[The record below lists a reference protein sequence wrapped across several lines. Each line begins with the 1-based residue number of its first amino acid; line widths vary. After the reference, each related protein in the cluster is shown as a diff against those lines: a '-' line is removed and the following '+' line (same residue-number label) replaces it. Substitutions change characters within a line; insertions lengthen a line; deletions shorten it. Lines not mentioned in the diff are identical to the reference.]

1 MARIVECVPNFSEG
15 RDRALVESLVAA
27 ASGVPGVV
35 LLDSEMDADH
45 HRSVVTFAGEPDA
58 VVEAAFRASA
68 LATETIAL
76 NAHRGQH
83 PRMGATDVVPFVPID
98 GITLEECAELAR
110 QLGRRVGDK
119 LKVPVFLYEAART
132 RPERENLADVRRGE
146 FEGLRELIGR
156 DPAREP
162 DFGPKDAIHATAGA
176 VAIGARRPLVAFNAN
191 LDTADVAVARRIAKA
206 IRFGDG
212 GLRYVK
218 ALGFSIR
225 EGRQAQVSM
234 NLVNTDGTPI
244 HRVLALIDDEARR
257 WGTFVTGCEV
267 VGLVPQA
274 ALLDAA
280 EHHLR
285 LENFRRDQVLEIRMQ
300 HPPAGEGVTLGGFLD
315 EVAAGTPTPGGG
327 TVSALAGALGAALVS
342 MVAGLTRGKKK
353 YAAVEPEMA
362 EAQRE
367 ARELRER
374 LAGLLRRDAQ
384 AFDAV
389 LVAMRLPQATPGEAE
404 ARAQAIEA
412 ATWTA
417 TRVPLETAEASLAV
431 TRWAARIV
439 RSGNVNAA
447 SDGLVAAALG
457 RAACEGALANVEI
470 NLQNLPDSADK
481 QAVTGR
487 VHELARHA
495 EEALSE
501 ARTAFRIATERT
513 A

>member
-15 RDRALVESLVAA
+15 RDRALVEELVAA

-45 HRSVVTFAGEPDA
+45 HRSVVTFAGEPEA
-58 VVEAAFRASA
+58 VVEAAFRAIA
-68 LATETIAL
+68 LATQRIDL
-76 NAHRGQH
+76 NGHKGQH

-110 QLGRRVGDK
+110 QLGRRVGEE
-119 LKVPVFLYEAART
+119 LEIPVFLYEAART

-146 FEGLRELIGR
+146 FEGLRELIGK

-162 DFGPKDAIHATAGA
+162 DFGPRVIHATAGA

-191 LDTADVAVARRIAKA
+191 LDTADVAVAKRIAKA

-225 EGRQAQVSM
+225 DGRQAQVSM

-300 HPPAGEGVTLGGFLD
+300 HPPAGEGITVGGFLD
-315 EVAAGTPTPGGG
+315 EVASGTPTPGGG

-342 MVAGLTRGKKK
+342 MVAGLTRGKKI
-353 YAAVEPEMA
+353 YAAA
-362 EAQRE
+362 EATMADAQKE
-367 ARELRER
+367 AQALRAR
-374 LAGLLRRDAQ
+374 LVSLMRRDAQ
-384 AFDAV
+384 AFDQV
-389 LVAMRLPQATPGEAE
+389 LVAIRQPQATPAEAE
-404 ARAQAIEA
+404 ARRKAIES

-417 TRVPLETAEASLAV
+417 ARVPLETAEACLEV
-431 TRWAARIV
+431 TRWAARMV
-439 RSGNVNAA
+439 RQGNVNAA

-457 RAACEGALANVEI
+457 RAACEGALGNVEI

-481 QAVTGR
+481 QAVAGR
-487 VHELARHA
+487 VREITRHA

-501 ARTAFRIATERT
+501 AREAFRIATERT

>member
-15 RDRALVESLVAA
+15 RDRALVEALVSAV
-27 ASGVPGVV
+27 SSVPGVV
-35 LLDSEMDADH
+35 LLDSEMDPDH
-45 HRSVVTFAGEPDA
+45 HRSVLTFAGEPEA
-58 VVEAAFRASA
+58 VVEAAFRAIQ
-68 LATETIAL
+68 LATEKIDLTT
-76 NAHRGQH
+76 HKGQH

-98 GITLEECAELAR
+98 GVTLEECAELAR
-110 QLGRRVGDK
+110 RLGKRVGAELK
-119 LKVPVFLYEAART
+119 LPVFLYEAART
-132 RPERENLADVRRGE
+132 RPDRENLADVRRGE
-146 FEGLRELIGR
+146 FEGLRELIGKNDDR
-156 DPAREP
+156 TP
-162 DFGPKDAIHATAGA
+162 DFGPNAIHPTAGA

-191 LDTADVAVARRIAKA
+191 LATADVAVAKRIAKA

-218 ALGFSIR
+218 ALGFSIKD
-225 EGRQAQVSM
+225 GRQAQVSM

-257 WGTFVTGCEV
+257 WGTYVTGCEV
-267 VGLVPQA
+267 VGLVPQG

-285 LENFRRDQVLEIRMQ
+285 LESFRRDQVLEIRLQ
-300 HPPAGEGVTLGGFLD
+300 HPPVGAGVTLGGFLD

-327 TVSALAGALGAALVS
+327 TVAALAGALGAALVS
-342 MVAGLTRGKKK
+342 MVAALTRGKKK
-353 YAAVEPEMA
+353 YAAVEAEMA
-362 EAQRE
+362 DAQKEAQ
-367 ARELRER
+367 ELRAR
-374 LAGLLRRDAQ
+374 LVGLMRQDAQ

-389 LVAMRLPQATPGEAE
+389 LAAMRQPQAKPEEKE
-404 ARAQAIEA
+404 ARERAIEA

-417 TRVPLETAEASLAV
+417 TRVPLETAEACLAV

-439 RSGNVNAA
+439 RAGNKNAA

-457 RAACEGALANVEI
+457 RAACEGALCNVEI

-487 VHELARHA
+487 VLELARLA

>member
-15 RDRALVESLVAA
+15 RDRALVEALVAA
-27 ASGVPGVV
+27 ASSVQGVV
-35 LLDSEMDADH
+35 LLDSEMDPDH
-45 HRSVVTFAGEPDA
+45 HRSVITFAGDPDA
-58 VVEAAFRASA
+58 VVEAAFRAFQ
-68 LATETIAL
+68 LATERIDLTK
-76 NAHRGQH
+76 HEGQH

-110 QLGRRVGDK
+110 RLGRRVGAE

-146 FEGLRELIGR
+146 FEGLRELIGKQDDR
-156 DPAREP
+156 TP
-162 DFGPKDAIHATAGA
+162 DFGPNAIHPTAGA

-191 LDTADVAVARRIAKA
+191 LATADVAVAKRIAKA

-257 WGTFVTGCEV
+257 WGTHVTGCEV

-300 HPPAGEGVTLGGFLD
+300 HPPVGEGVSLGGFLD

-327 TVSALAGALGAALVS
+327 TVSALAGALGVALVS
-342 MVAGLTRGKKK
+342 MVATLTRGKKK
-353 YAAVEPEMA
+353 YAAVEAEMA
-362 EAQRE
+362 DAQKEAH
-367 ARELRER
+367 ELRAR
-374 LAGLLRRDAQ
+374 LVALMRQDAQ

-389 LVAMRLPQATPGEAE
+389 LVALRLPQATRDE
-404 ARAQAIEA
+404 ARAREQAVEA
-412 ATWTA
+412 ATWRA
-417 TRVPLETAEASLAV
+417 ARVPLETAEACLLV
-431 TRWAARIV
+431 TRWAGRMV
-439 RSGNVNAA
+439 RSGNSNAA

-457 RAACEGALANVEI
+457 RAACEGALCNVEI

-487 VHELARHA
+487 VLELVRLA
-495 EEALSE
+495 EEALLE
-501 ARTAFRIATERT
+501 ARTAFHIATERT

>member
-1 MARIVECVPNFSEG
+1 MTRIVECVPNFSEG

-58 VVEAAFRASA
+58 VVEAAFRAIA
-68 LATETIAL
+68 LATERIDLTR
-76 NAHRGQH
+76 HQGQH

-110 QLGRRVGDK
+110 KLGKRVGEE

-146 FEGLRELIGR
+146 FEGLRELIGK
-156 DPAREP
+156 DPARKP
-162 DFGPKDAIHATAGA
+162 DFGPEAIHATAGA

-191 LDTADVAVARRIAKA
+191 LATGDVAVAKRIAKA

-225 EGRQAQVSM
+225 DGRQAQVSM

-244 HRVLALIDDEARR
+244 HRVLALIDDEAKR
-257 WGTFVTGCEV
+257 WGTHVTGCEV

-285 LENFRRDQVLEIRMQ
+285 LENFRRDQVLEIRME
-300 HPPAGEGVTLGGFLD
+300 HPPVGEGVTLGGFLD
-315 EVAAGTPTPGGG
+315 EVASGTPTPGGG

-353 YAAVEPEMA
+353 YAGAESLMADAQKEAVA
-362 EAQRE
+362 LRAQ
-367 ARELRER
+367 
-374 LAGLLRRDAQ
+374 LAGLMRRDAQ

-389 LVAMRLPQATPGEAE
+389 LAAFRLPQATPEEGA
-404 ARAQAIEA
+404 ARGRAVEA

-417 TRVPLETAEASLAV
+417 TRVPLETAEACLEVA
-431 TRWAARIV
+431 RWSARMV
-439 RSGNVNAA
+439 RSGNANAA
-447 SDGLVAAALG
+447 SDGLVAAALA
-457 RAACEGALANVEI
+457 RAACEGALANVQI

-481 QAVTGR
+481 QAVVGR
-487 VHELARHA
+487 VHELARLA
-495 EEALSE
+495 EEALTE
-501 ARTAFRIATERT
+501 ARSAFQIATERT

>member
-15 RDRALVESLVAA
+15 RDRALVEELVAA
-27 ASGVPGVV
+27 ASGVKGVV

-45 HRSVVTFAGEPDA
+45 HRSVVTFAGDPDA
-58 VVEAAFRASA
+58 VVEAAFRAIA
-68 LATETIAL
+68 LATQRIDLTT
-76 NAHRGQH
+76 HKGQH

-110 QLGRRVGDK
+110 ALGRRVGEE
-119 LKVPVFLYEAART
+119 LRIPVFLYEAART

-146 FEGLRELIGR
+146 FEGLRELIGK

-162 DFGPKDAIHATAGA
+162 DFGPKDAIHRTAGA

-191 LDTADVAVARRIAKA
+191 LDTADVAVAKRIAKA

-225 EGRQAQVSM
+225 DGRQAQVSM

-244 HRVLALIDDEARR
+244 HRVLALIDDEAKR

-285 LENFRRDQVLEIRMQ
+285 LENFRRDQVLEIRME
-300 HPPAGEGVTLGGFLD
+300 HPPAGEGVTIGGFLD
-315 EVAAGTPTPGGG
+315 EVQANTPTPGGG
-327 TVSALAGALGAALVS
+327 TVSALAGALGAALVG

-353 YAAVEPEMA
+353 YAQVEAEMA
-362 EAQRE
+362 DAQKEAL
-367 ARELRER
+367 ALRTR
-374 LAGLLRRDAQ
+374 LAGLMRRDAQ
-384 AFDAV
+384 AFDGV
-389 LVAMRLPQATPGEAE
+389 LAAMRLPQATPQESE
-404 ARAQAIEA
+404 ARTKAIDA
-412 ATWTA
+412 ATWSA
-417 TRVPLETAEASLAV
+417 ARVPLETAEACLEVA
-431 TRWAARIV
+431 RWAV
-439 RSGNVNAA
+439 RMVQHGNVNAA
-447 SDGLVAAALG
+447 SDGLVAASLA
-457 RAACEGALANVEI
+457 RAACEGALANVQI
-470 NLQNLPDSADK
+470 NLQNLPDSVDK
-481 QAVTGR
+481 QAVAGR
-487 VHELARHA
+487 VHELTRLSDL
-495 EEALSE
+495 ALSE
-501 ARTAFRIATERT
+501 AREGFRIATERT

>member
-27 ASGVPGVV
+27 AAGVPGVV

-58 VVEAAFRASA
+58 VVEAAFRAIA
-68 LATETIAL
+68 LATERIDL
-76 NAHRGQH
+76 NRHQGQH

-110 QLGRRVGDK
+110 RLGRRVGEE
-119 LKVPVFLYEAART
+119 LGVPVFLYEAART

-146 FEGLRELIGR
+146 FEGLRELIGTQEER
-156 DPAREP
+156 RP
-162 DFGPKDAIHATAGA
+162 DFGPNAIHPTAGA

-191 LDTADVAVARRIAKA
+191 LATGDVTVARRIAKA

-244 HRVLALIDDEARR
+244 HRVLALIDDEAKR
-257 WGTFVTGCEV
+257 WGTSVTGCEV

-285 LENFRRDQVLEIRMQ
+285 LESFRRDQVLEIRMQ
-300 HPPAGEGVTLGGFLD
+300 HPPVGEGVTLGGFLD
-315 EVAAGTPTPGGG
+315 EVASGTPTPGGG
-327 TVSALAGALGAALVS
+327 TVSALAGALAAALVS

-353 YAAVEPEMA
+353 YAAAEDLMA
-362 EAQRE
+362 DAQRE
-367 ARELRER
+367 AQELRAR
-374 LAGLLRRDAQ
+374 LVALMRQDAQ

-389 LVAMRLPQATPGEAE
+389 LAAFRLPQATPGEVA
-404 ARAQAIEA
+404 AREKAVEA

-417 TRVPLETAEASLAV
+417 TRVPLETAEACLEV
-431 TRWAARIV
+431 VRWAARMV
-439 RSGNVNAA
+439 RSGNANAA
-447 SDGLVAAALG
+447 SDGLVAAALA
-457 RAACEGALANVEI
+457 RAAAEGAAANVEI
-470 NLQNLPDSADK
+470 NLKNLPDSADK
-481 QAVTGR
+481 QAVAGR
-487 VHELARHA
+487 VQELARLA
-495 EEALSE
+495 EEALTE
-501 ARTAFRIATERT
+501 ARSAFHIATERT

>member
-15 RDRALVESLVAA
+15 RDHALVEALVAA
-27 ASGVPGVV
+27 ASSVPGVV

-58 VVEAAFRASA
+58 VVEAAFRAIE
-68 LATETIAL
+68 LATTRIDL
-76 NAHRGQH
+76 TSHRGQH

-110 QLGRRVGDK
+110 ALGKRVGEE
-119 LKVPVFLYEAART
+119 LQVPVFLYEAART

-146 FEGLRELIGR
+146 FEGLRELIGT
-156 DPAREP
+156 DPARKP
-162 DFGPKDAIHATAGA
+162 DFGPDRIHPTAGA

-191 LDTADVAVARRIAKA
+191 LATGDVAVAKRIAKA

-257 WGTFVTGCEV
+257 WGTHVTGCEV

-280 EHHLR
+280 EHHLKLDR
-285 LENFRRDQVLEIRMQ
+285 FRRDQVLEIRMQ
-300 HPPAGEGVTLGGFLD
+300 HPPVGAGVTLGGFLD
-315 EVAAGTPTPGGG
+315 EVAAGTSTPGGG
-327 TVSALAGALGAALVS
+327 TAAALAGALGAALVS
-342 MVAGLTRGKKK
+342 MVAGLTHGKKK
-353 YAAVEPEMA
+353 YAAVEAEMA
-362 EAQRE
+362 DARKEAHALR
-367 ARELRER
+367 ARLVALMRQ
-374 LAGLLRRDAQ
+374 DAR
-384 AFDAV
+384 AFEAV
-389 LVAMRLPQATPGEAE
+389 LVAMRLPQATAAE
-404 ARAQAIEA
+404 TRAREQAVEA

-417 TRVPLETAEASLAV
+417 TRVPLETAEACLAV
-431 TRWAARIV
+431 TRWAGRMV
-439 RSGNVNAA
+439 QKGNPNAA

-457 RAACEGALANVEI
+457 RAACEGALCNVEI